1 MERYQDLALEVKRIH
16 RTTKKTVIAIV
27 IDALGT
33 ISKNAR
39 PGIWRIS
46 LPGIFLHSC
55 QPSLALL
62 ILQKAVVSL
71 SFGKLLRHMVFSSY
85 SNHHKI
91 SLLTV

>member
-1 MERYQDLALEVKRIH
+1 M
-16 RTTKKTVIAIV
+16 
-27 IDALGT
+27 
-33 ISKNAR
+33 
-39 PGIWRIS
+39 
-46 LPGIFLHSC
+46 PGIFLHSC

-91 SLLTV
+91 SLLTVSNLTTMCVMLFNSPLF